1 MEEYSL
7 TEEAIGDLCTE
18 SSFERGYEYFNESAV
33 LWVTRRGS
41 QLFGEVQGS
50 EYDPYGVCVTFNG
63 AELIAADC
71 TCPYD
76 WGGYCKHIVAT
87 LLTCLLDSESVLERP
102 PLSESLSVLSRDQ
115 LQGLVVE
122 LSEQFPRLTN
132 LIDSLLLDLEPTSP
146 AIG

>member
-7 TEEAIGDLCTE
+7 TEEAIGELCTE

-87 LLTCLLDSESVLERP
+87 LLTCLHDSDSVLERP
-102 PLSESLSVLSRDQ
+102 PLVRVTRCIEPGPTPGTRRRIVRTIPPLDQ
-115 LQGLVVE
+115 
-122 LSEQFPRLTN
+122 PHR
-132 LIDSLLLDLEPTSP
+132 
-146 AIG
+146 